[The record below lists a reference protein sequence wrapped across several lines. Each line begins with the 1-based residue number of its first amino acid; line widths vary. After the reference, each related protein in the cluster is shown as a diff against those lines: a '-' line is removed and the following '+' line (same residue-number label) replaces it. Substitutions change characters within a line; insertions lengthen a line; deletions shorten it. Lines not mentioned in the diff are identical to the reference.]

1 MLLELM
7 AMTGGQLIFD
17 APDIAALRIEPSGVD
32 PTRGPSA

>member
-17 APDIAALRIEPSGVD
+17 APDIAALSTEPSGVD